1 MTANL
6 ALFIALA
13 VLQFLDYHTT
23 MTICSLGGK
32 ELNPIMRWLFDR
44 LGMDQALVFK
54 GIAVL
59 VFAAVFY
66 QDVMVLGI
74 MVAVFA
80 VVIVWNFSQMPK

>member
-1 MTANL
+1 MTLNL

-13 VLQFLDYHTT
+13 LLQFLDYHTT
-23 MTICSLGGK
+23 MTILSLGGK

-59 VFAAVFY
+59 VFAAMFY
-66 QDVMVLGI
+66 SDVVVLGV
-74 MVAVFA
+74 MVAVFSA
-80 VVIVWNFSQMPK
+80 VIAWNFSQMPK